1 MKVVFFSVILPSE
14 SPRIIQRLN
23 PIFKKLNYQTLIFS
37 FRNKIFK
44 KNEWQNFLK
53 KCWKDKNIIICIDPL
68 ALLICRALRLF
79 KKTENIFV
87 YDRNEKWP
95 YNWKYRSNLVQKI
108 IYLLPKTFIFFEK
121 MLLNNFKF
129 IISTDTIT
137 VREFKLNKFI
147 IPNRVYYPVD
157 LISKKKKDFILYF
170 GTFSTER
177 GGNEILKI
185 FSENLLEKYNV
196 SLKIYTKKKF
206 HHDIDAKSK
215 IKFCEFS
222 NSKSKLIE
230 ASEGILGLVYQKH
243 VDKNIMSIIPSKIS
257 TYWQLN
263 LPVVIIGENKLFKR
277 LESFYPNAIKNISLN
292 GFTFNFEEVI
302 EWAKSSKINY
312 KPRKIELKKL
322 DKLFK

>member
-157 LISKKKKDFILYF
+157 LISKKKKRLYF
-170 GTFSTER
+170 
-177 GGNEILKI
+177 I
-185 FSENLLEKYNV
+185 FWNFFYR
-196 SLKIYTKKKF
+196 
-206 HHDIDAKSK
+206 
-215 IKFCEFS
+215 
-222 NSKSKLIE
+222 
-230 ASEGILGLVYQKH
+230 
-243 VDKNIMSIIPSKIS
+243 
-257 TYWQLN
+257 
-263 LPVVIIGENKLFKR
+263 KR
-277 LESFYPNAIKNISLN
+277 
-292 GFTFNFEEVI
+292 
-302 EWAKSSKINY
+302 
-312 KPRKIELKKL
+312 R
-322 DKLFK
+322 